1 MPPAAGA
8 GQPVP
13 VWPPP
18 GTESL
23 HGLLGRVRWRSAAA
37 TLLIALPTLFM
48 ALDPGMLLPD
58 GHARWVLALAGLAIA
73 AGVAVWI
80 GAALA
85 VMTVVDG
92 VRRAARLGYP
102 RGLLLEVAA
111 DTARDGGM
119 LVAGTG
125 SFRGVAPETR
135 SSLGRLR
142 VWRAWLAA
150 LGAALPGPCAVAA
163 LLLAFRGDLGRA
175 GMVLLVLGPGVT
187 FVLVAAV
194 MTGWEKAAAALD
206 RGAAAWDPD
215 PSTPRDRAEAWLR
228 TAAGSGADRDSA
240 GLRWLLAGAAVTA
253 VGALVVAMLVAVSMA
268 ATAAVSIGALGAI
281 EPMRGVSGLDARAGV
296 LAVLLADAPVDSSVT
311 PGAAGAALHGLLAAY
326 AGEAW
331 RDGVR
336 EGLLRPSPESASAAV
351 VRPSGVLHLLGR
363 RSAAMERA
371 FQGQLIPA
379 ELAALAE
386 RPAAPPL
393 DLLRT
398 VSSAADV
405 DVLGGRLALP
415 LPAGTQPGD
424 VLRAVA
430 PSRTAIFDAG
440 TLQVVADLH
449 EGRVAAAEAM
459 LRSLMLFG
467 ARLALTTPLAWE
479 ADASGRAALDA
490 ANRLATVLIA
500 TGREAEAARLHGH
513 VLAAEEAR
521 RAAGSRPPP
530 IGEMALIIHRAVAAD
545 ARHSPAERWA
555 ALEAYLLIRGCGSVS
570 RVLFAPPP
578 RADEGIGAVL
588 ADLGE
593 RPADAALLAT
603 VVDPPPFRYY
613 TRGPVGFVGRLLGE
627 RTAAGRCGRTL
638 SLNPDWL

>member
-1 MPPAAGA
+1 M
-8 GQPVP
+8 
-13 VWPPP
+13 WPPP

-23 HGLLGRVRWRSAAA
+23 HGLLGRVRSRSAAA
-37 TLLIALPTLFM
+37 SIFLALPTLFM

-58 GHARWVLALAGLAIA
+58 GHARWVLALAGVAIA

-111 DTARDGGM
+111 DTAHDGGM
-119 LVAGTG
+119 LATGTG

-150 LGAALPGPCAVAA
+150 LGAALPGPCAVAG

-187 FVLVAAV
+187 LILVAAV

-215 PSTPRDRAEAWLR
+215 PSTPRDRAEAWLG
-228 TAAGSGADRDSA
+228 TAAARGAARDSA

-253 VGALVVAMLVAVSMA
+253 VGALVVALLVAVSMA
-268 ATAAVSIGALGAI
+268 ATAAVSIGALAAI
-281 EPMRGVSGLDARAGV
+281 EPMRGESGLAARAGV
-296 LAVLLADAPVDSSVT
+296 LEALLADAPADSSLT
-311 PGAAGAALHGLLAAY
+311 PGAAGAVLHGLLAAY
-326 AGEAW
+326 AGEEW
-331 RDGVR
+331 RDGTR
-336 EGLLRPSPESASAAV
+336 EGLLRPPPEPASAVAAGPTGIL
-351 VRPSGVLHLLGR
+351 RLLAR
-363 RSAAMERA
+363 RSGSVERA
-371 FQGQLIPA
+371 FRGQLTPE
-379 ELAALAE
+379 ELDALTE
-386 RPAAPPL
+386 RPAPPPL

-398 VSSAADV
+398 VSSAPDV
-405 DVLGGRLALP
+405 DVLGARLALP
-415 LPAGTQPGD
+415 LPARTEPGD
-424 VLRAVA
+424 VSRAVA
-430 PSRTAIFDAG
+430 PSLTAIFDAG
-440 TLQVVADLH
+440 TLQAMVDVR

-459 LRSLMLFG
+459 LRALVLFG
-467 ARLALTTPLAWE
+467 ARVALTTPLIWE
-479 ADASGRAALDA
+479 ADASGRAALNTVD
-490 ANRLATVLIA
+490 RLASVLA
-500 TGREAEAARLHGH
+500 LSGRDAEAARLHGR
-513 VLAAEEAR
+513 VLAAEEVLR
-521 RAAGSRPPP
+521 VVWGRPPP
-530 IGEMALIIHRAVAAD
+530 VGEMALIIHRAVAAD

-555 ALEAYLLIRGCGSVS
+555 ALEAYLLVRGCGSVS

-578 RADEGIGAVL
+578 RADDRISAVL
-588 ADLGE
+588 VDLGA
-593 RPADAALLAT
+593 RPADNALLAT
-603 VVDPPPFRYY
+603 VLDPPPFRYY

-638 SLNPDWL
+638 RLSPDWL